1 MSIKSFFLAGFIA
14 LLISS
19 CANDPLDVD
28 ASDVKV
34 NIGFVNM
41 DSIWSASKGRDFLKA
56 DADFR
61 TRIPEMYEYELGYCL
76 RIGKI
81 SDTALINSLTQFIN
95 DPFMSRVEKAIN
107 REFKDLSKVKE
118 EMIDGFRH
126 VKYHLPKAKI
136 PTNIVFMNSIFT
148 TSAFSTQEEIGIGL
162 ERYLGKNSPVIKDL
176 PNDMFFDWIKE
187 GLDRRYLVRDAFCSW
202 IMTHYIAETDGN
214 LAEHII
220 RWGKILYLTEA
231 ALPNAPESIIPRYS
245 EVDYTWALENEY
257 SLWKYLV
264 DQKMLFKI
272 DELNKT
278 NLLNEGPFTPG
289 LPEKGP
295 DRLGQFLG
303 WRMVRKYMEVKDIT
317 VAELMNIPY
326 TEIIVEYEID

>member
-1 MSIKSFFLAGFIA
+1 MSFKSFFLAVSIV

-19 CANDPLDVD
+19 CTNDPLDVD
-28 ASDVKV
+28 VSEVKV
-34 NIGFVNM
+34 NIDFVNM
-41 DSIWSASKGRDFLKA
+41 DSIWRTSKGRDFLKA

-61 TRIPEMYEYELGYCL
+61 KRIPELYDYELGYCL
-76 RIGKI
+76 RVGKI
-81 SDTALINSLTQFIN
+81 SDTALVNSLTQFMN
-95 DPFMSRVEKAIN
+95 DPYMSRVEKAIQ
-107 REFKDLSKVKE
+107 REFKDLSVEKAE
-118 EMIDGFRH
+118 LIDGFKH
-126 VKYHLPKAKI
+126 IKYHIPKADI
-136 PTNIVFMNSIFT
+136 PQNIVFMNSVFT
-148 TSAFSTQEEIGIGL
+148 TSAFSTQREIGIGL
-162 ERYLGKNSPVIKDL
+162 ERYLGENCSVIKDL

-187 GLDRRYLVRDAFCSW
+187 GMDRRYLVRDALCSW
-202 IMTHYIAETDGN
+202 FMTHYGPEIEGD
-214 LAEHII
+214 LAQQII

-245 EVDYTWALENEY
+245 EEDYKWALENEY
-257 SLWKYLV
+257 ALWKYLV

-303 WRMVRKYMEVKDIT
+303 WRMVRKYMEVNELT
-317 VAELMNIPY
+317 VEELLKVHY
-326 TEIIVEYEID
+326 TEIIRDYEIE

>member
-41 DSIWSASKGRDFLKA
+41 DSIWSESKGQDFLKA

-61 TRIPEMYEYELGYCL
+61 ARIPEMYEYELGYCL
-76 RIGKI
+76 RIGRI
-81 SDTALINSLTQFIN
+81 SDTALINSLTQFKN
-95 DPFMSRVEKAIN
+95 DPFMSRVEKAIQ
-107 REFKDLSKVKE
+107 REFKDLSVVKK

-126 VKYHLPKAKI
+126 VKYHLPKAKM
-136 PTNIVFMNSIFT
+136 PTNIVFMNSVFT
-148 TSAFSTQEEIGIGL
+148 SSAFSSQKEIGIGL
-162 ERYLGKNSPVIKDL
+162 ERYLGENSPVIKDL
-176 PNDMFFDWIKE
+176 PNDMFFAWIKE
-187 GLDRRYLVRDAFCSW
+187 GMDRRYLVRDAFSSW

-231 ALPNAPESIIPRYS
+231 AIPDAPESIIPRYS
-245 EVDYTWALENEY
+245 EQDYTWALENEY
-257 SLWKYLV
+257 ALWKYLV

-317 VAELMNIPY
+317 VEELMNVPY

>member
-1 MSIKSFFLAGFIA
+1 MSIKSFFLAGSIA

-41 DSIWSASKGRDFLKA
+41 DSIWSKSNGRDFLKA
-56 DADFR
+56 DVDFR
-61 TRIPEMYEYELGYCL
+61 ARIPEMYEYELGYCL
-76 RIGKI
+76 RVGRI
-81 SDTALINSLTQFIN
+81 SDTALINSLTQFKN
-95 DPFMSRVEKAIN
+95 DPFMSRVGKAIK
-107 REFKDLSKVKE
+107 REFKDLSSVKAE
-118 EMIDGFRH
+118 LLDGFRH
-126 VKYHLPKAKI
+126 VKYHLPSAKL
-136 PTNIVFMNSIFT
+136 PTNIVFMNSVFT
-148 TSAFSTQEEIGIGL
+148 SSAFSSQKEIGIGL
-162 ERYLGKNSPVIKDL
+162 ERYLGEKSAVIEDL
-176 PNDMFFDWIKE
+176 PNDMFFGWIKE
-187 GLDRRYLVRDAFCSW
+187 GMDRRYLVRDAFPSW
-202 IMTHYIAETDGN
+202 IMTHYIPETDGN
-214 LAEHII
+214 LAEQII

-231 ALPNAPESIIPRYS
+231 AIPDAPESIIPRYS
-245 EVDYTWALENEY
+245 EEDYKWALENEY

-317 VAELMNIPY
+317 VEELMNVPY

>member
-1 MSIKSFFLAGFIA
+1 MSIKSFFLTGLIA

-19 CANDPLDVD
+19 CSNDPLDVD

-41 DSIWSASKGRDFLKA
+41 DSIWAVSNGRDFLKA
-56 DADFR
+56 DTDFR

-231 ALPNAPESIIPRYS
+231 ALPDSPESIIPRYS
-245 EVDYTWALENEY
+245 EEDYKWALENEY
-257 SLWKYLV
+257 ALWKYLV

-289 LPEKGP
+289 LPQKGP

-317 VAELMNIPY
+317 VEELMNVPY

>member
-1 MSIKSFFLAGFIA
+1 MSIKSFFIAGSIA

-41 DSIWSASKGRDFLKA
+41 DSIWSKSDGRDFLKA

-61 TRIPEMYEYELGYCL
+61 ERIPEMYEYELGYCL
-76 RIGKI
+76 RVGRI
-81 SDTALINSLTQFIN
+81 SDTALINSLTQFKN
-95 DPFMSRVEKAIN
+95 DPFMSRVGKAIK
-107 REFKDLSKVKE
+107 REFKDLTSVKSE
-118 EMIDGFRH
+118 LLDGFRH
-126 VKYHLPKAKI
+126 IKYHLPSAKL
-136 PTNIVFMNSIFT
+136 PANIVFMNSVFT
-148 TSAFSTQEEIGIGL
+148 SSAFSSQKEIGIGL
-162 ERYLGKNSPVIKDL
+162 ERYLGEKSAVIEDL
-176 PNDMFFDWIKE
+176 PNDMFFTWIKE
-187 GLDRRYLVRDAFCSW
+187 GMDRRYLVRDAFSSW
-202 IMTHYIAETDGN
+202 IMTHYIPETDGN
-214 LAEHII
+214 LAEQII

-231 ALPNAPESIIPRYS
+231 AIPDAPESIIPRYS
-245 EVDYTWALENEY
+245 EEDYKWALENEY

-317 VAELMNIPY
+317 VEELMTIPY

>member
-1 MSIKSFFLAGFIA
+1 MSIKSFFIAGSIA

-41 DSIWSASKGRDFLKA
+41 DSIWSKSDGRDFLKA

-61 TRIPEMYEYELGYCL
+61 ERIPEMYEYELGYCL
-76 RIGKI
+76 RVGRI
-81 SDTALINSLTQFIN
+81 SDTALINSLTQFKN
-95 DPFMSRVEKAIN
+95 DPFMSRVGKAIK
-107 REFKDLSKVKE
+107 REFKDLTSVKAE
-118 EMIDGFRH
+118 LLDGFRH
-126 VKYHLPKAKI
+126 IKYHLPSAKL
-136 PTNIVFMNSIFT
+136 PSNIVFMNSVFT
-148 TSAFSTQEEIGIGL
+148 SSAFSSQKEIGIGL
-162 ERYLGKNSPVIKDL
+162 ERYLGEKSPVIKDL
-176 PNDMFFDWIKE
+176 PNDMFFGWIKE
-187 GLDRRYLVRDAFCSW
+187 GMDRRYLVRDAFSSW
-202 IMTHYIAETDGN
+202 IMTHYIQETDGN
-214 LAEHII
+214 LAEQII

-231 ALPNAPESIIPRYS
+231 AIPDAPESIIPRYS
-245 EVDYTWALENEY
+245 EEDYKWALENEY

-317 VAELMNIPY
+317 VEELMTIPY

>member
-1 MSIKSFFLAGFIA
+1 MSIKSFFLAGSIA

-41 DSIWSASKGRDFLKA
+41 DSIWAKSNGRDFLKA

-61 TRIPEMYEYELGYCL
+61 ARIPEMYEYELGYCL
-76 RIGKI
+76 RVGRI
-81 SDTALINSLTQFIN
+81 SDTALINSLTQFKN
-95 DPFMSRVEKAIN
+95 DPFMSRVGKAIK
-107 REFKDLSKVKE
+107 REFKDLSSVKTE
-118 EMIDGFRH
+118 LLDGFRH
-126 VKYHLPKAKI
+126 IKYHLPSAKL
-136 PTNIVFMNSIFT
+136 PSNIVFMNSVFT
-148 TSAFSTQEEIGIGL
+148 SSAFSSQKEIGIGL
-162 ERYLGKNSPVIKDL
+162 ERYLGEKSAVIEDL
-176 PNDMFFDWIKE
+176 PNDMFFTWIKE
-187 GLDRRYLVRDAFCSW
+187 GMDRRYLVRDAFSSW
-202 IMTHYIAETDGN
+202 IMTHYIPETDGN
-214 LAEHII
+214 LAEQII

-231 ALPNAPESIIPRYS
+231 AIPDAPESIIPRYS
-245 EVDYTWALENEY
+245 EEDYNWALENEY

-317 VAELMNIPY
+317 VEELMNVPY